1 MPSRLHSA
9 SIVALLPAVL
19 AVGLLAGCTPDAGT
33 PNPSASVPSDSAT
46 GGSTEPTTDPG
57 STPTDTVAAG
67 TPITIGCDELLT
79 TDDVY
84 AFNPNVGA
92 APDYTPTVDSV
103 VADVAADNGLA
114 CGWTNQSSGE
124 LIEVAVAQPDP
135 DQLVTLKQNAAATM
149 NAVPTYGTPPAVD
162 GFFSQ
167 SQDTGTVQVFT
178 EAGYWLVA
186 RSTAFFEPGD
196 AVGII
201 TPAMS
206 HLP

>member
-19 AVGLLAGCTPDAGT
+19 AVALLAGCTPGT
-33 PNPSASVPSDSAT
+33 GTSSPSASVPSDSAT
-46 GGSTEPTTDPG
+46 GGASEEPSTDP
-57 STPTDTVAAG
+57 SPTATVPAG

-79 TDDVY
+79 NDDVY
-84 AFNPNVGA
+84 AFNPNYGT
-92 APDYTPTVDSV
+92 APDYTPTADSV
-103 VADVAADNGLA
+103 VAAVAADNGLA
-114 CGWTNQSSGE
+114 CGWSNQSSGD
-124 LIEVAVAQPDP
+124 LIEVAVAQPDA

-167 SQDTGTVQVFT
+167 SQDTGTVQIFT
-178 EAGYWLVA
+178 ESGYWLVA
-186 RSTAFFEPGD
+186 SSTAFFEPGD

-201 TPAMS
+201 TPALS
-206 HLP
+206 NLP

>member
-33 PNPSASVPSDSAT
+33 PNPSTSAPSDSAT
-46 GGSTEPTTDPG
+46 GGASEEPTTDP
-57 STPTDTVAAG
+57 SPTPTVPAG

-79 TDDVY
+79 TEDVY
-84 AFNPNVGA
+84 AFNPNFGPA
-92 APDYTPTVDSV
+92 ADYTPTADSA
-103 VADVAADNGLA
+103 VAAAAADNGLA
-114 CGWTNQSSGE
+114 CGWSNQSSGE
-124 LIEVAVAQPDP
+124 LIEVAVAKPDP
-135 DQLVTLKQNAAATM
+135 AQLVTVKQNAAATM

-178 EAGYWLVA
+178 ESGYWVVA

-201 TPAMS
+201 TPALS